1 MCRETFRRLPEEKR
15 TRFLDAAW
23 NEFNRVSIAEASVNQ
38 IVQKAGVPRGSFYQY
53 FADKGD
59 LFTYLMEDVGAHYIR
74 EYRKIIQQA
83 GGDLFKAQRL
93 AFAGFIGEAR
103 NEDPLF
109 ERCLRL
115 LQLNPG
121 LPMQLMVLEAKDSPV
136 LAGVRDVLDTSALVR
151 QDEDYLNQLFYIT
164 VMALATAV
172 RDNLTNPEQ
181 AEQQRKALD
190 LRLEIIQNGCL
201 KQAEPAV

>member
-15 TRFLDAAW
+15 TRFLEAAW
-23 NEFNRVSIAEASVNQ
+23 NEFNRVSIEEASINQ

-59 LFTYLMEDVGAHYIR
+59 LFTYLMESVGAHYIS

-83 GGDLFKAQRL
+83 EGDIFKAQRL

-136 LAGVRDVLDTSALVR
+136 LAGVRDLLDTSMLVR
-151 QDEDYLNQLFYIT
+151 QDEEYLNQLFYIS
-164 VMALATAV
+164 VLALATAV

-181 AEQQRKALD
+181 AEQQRQALD

-201 KQAEPAV
+201 KQADPAV

>member
-15 TRFLDAAW
+15 TRFLEAAW
-23 NEFNRVSIAEASVNQ
+23 DEFTRVSIEEVSINQ
-38 IVQKAGVPRGSFYQY
+38 IVRKAGVPRGSFYQY

-59 LFTYLMEDVGAHYIR
+59 LFTYLMEGVGAHYIS

-83 GGDLFKAQRL
+83 KGDIFKAQQL

-103 NEDPLF
+103 YEDSLF
-109 ERCLRL
+109 DRCLRL

-121 LPMQLMVLEAKDSPV
+121 LPMQLMVMEAKDSPV
-136 LAGVRDVLDTSALVR
+136 LAGVKDLLDTSALVR
-151 QDEDYLNQLFYIT
+151 QDEEYLNQLFYIT
-164 VMALATAV
+164 VLALATAV
-172 RDNLTNPEQ
+172 RDNLTDPEQ
-181 AEQQRKALD
+181 AEQQRQALD
-190 LRLEIIQNGCL
+190 LRLEIIQHGCL

>member
-15 TRFLDAAW
+15 TRFLEAAW
-23 NEFNRVSIAEASVNQ
+23 GEFTRVGIEDVSINQ

-53 FADKGD
+53 FSDKGD
-59 LFTYLMEDVGAHYIR
+59 LFTYLMEGVGAHYIS
-74 EYRKIIQQA
+74 EYRKIIQRA
-83 GGDLFKAQRL
+83 GGDLFKAQQL
-93 AFAGFIGEAR
+93 AFAGFVGEAR
-103 NEDPLF
+103 SEDPLF

-136 LAGVRDVLDTSALVR
+136 LAGVRDVLDTSMLVR
-151 QDEDYLNQLFYIT
+151 QDEEYLNQLFYIT
-164 VMALATAV
+164 VMALAMAV
-172 RDNLTNPEQ
+172 RDNLTDPKG
-181 AEQQRKALD
+181 AEQQRQALD
-190 LRLEIIQNGCL
+190 LRLEIIRNGCL